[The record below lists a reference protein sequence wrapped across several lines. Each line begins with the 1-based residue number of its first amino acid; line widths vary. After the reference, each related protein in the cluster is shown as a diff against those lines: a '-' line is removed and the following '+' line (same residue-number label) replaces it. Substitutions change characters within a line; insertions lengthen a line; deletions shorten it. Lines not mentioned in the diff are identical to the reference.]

1 MTDAVH
7 GDERRDVVIVGAGV
21 AGVSCAIECVDIQLD
36 TAVFETHGRPGGQL
50 VEIPHAVRNVATG
63 PPRTG
68 SSLRDSL
75 EDSAVI
81 LGDRLRLSHPVTGA
95 NLGERWI
102 EVDRT
107 RIRARALVI
116 ATGTSHQQLPAAP
129 DGAFGGDVTYLLE
142 ARPDQFAGR
151 DVVVIGGGDS
161 GTLDALELARAGS
174 TVTLVHRSEALT
186 ARDDI
191 VEQVRREPRI
201 EELAG
206 WELAS
211 LDGGDRLEAVSL
223 VRPADGQRR
232 RVEAG
237 GLVVKIARRATH
249 RSLSGS
255 TGARP
260 SGCDRRRRPTCRRRA
275 PACSPRATWSRV
287 RTHASQPRWARARL
301 PPDRSFGTSRA
312 DRDDHAVDERA
323 VRRRRRRR
331 APAAP
336 RRNPRRQHGTASSS
350 CCSASTTTTS
360 CQWEREDA
368 ARDEDADDH
377 AVAARQARH
386 RRAEHQATRFR
397 RGHRRRARGDASL
410 SRRRRRRPRRVRGWC
425 STVCRCS

>member
-7 GDERRDVVIVGAGV
+7 GDERRDVVIIGAGV
-21 AGVSCAIECVDIQLD
+21 AGVSCAIECVDVQLD
-36 TAVFETHGRPGGQL
+36 TAVFETQGRPGGQL

-68 SSLRDSL
+68 ATLRDSL

-81 LGDRLRLSHPVTGA
+81 LGDRLRLSHAVTGA

-142 ARPDQFAGR
+142 ARPEQFAGR

-161 GTLDALELARAGS
+161 GSLDALELARAGS

-211 LDGGDRLEAVSL
+211 LEGGDRLEAVSL

-237 GLVVKIARRATH
+237 GLVVKIARLPRTDLCRGQLELDRA
-249 RSLSGS
+249 
-255 TGARP
+255 GAIVV
-260 SGCDRRRRPTCRRRA
+260 D
-275 PACSPRATWSRV
+275 
-287 RTHASQPRWARARL
+287 ARL
-301 PPDRSFGTSRA
+301 
-312 DRDDHAVDERA
+312 
-323 VRRRRRRR
+323 
-331 APAAP
+331 
-336 RRNPRRQHGTASSS
+336 Q
-350 CCSASTTTTS
+350 TS
-360 CQWEREDA
+360 CAGVFA
-368 ARDEDADDH
+368 AGDVVSGAYARIA
-377 AVAARQARH
+377 AAMGQGSVAARSVLRYLQ
-386 RRAEHQATRFR
+386 
-397 RGHRRRARGDASL
+397 G
-410 SRRRRRRPRRVRGWC
+410 RP
-425 STVCRCS
+425 

>member
-1 MTDAVH
+1 V
-7 GDERRDVVIVGAGV
+7 DV
-21 AGVSCAIECVDIQLD
+21 QLD

-63 PPRTG
+63 PLRTG

-107 RIRARALVI
+107 HIRARALVI

-142 ARPDQFAGR
+142 ARPEQFAGR

-211 LDGGDRLEAVSL
+211 LEGGGRLEAVSL

-237 GLVVKIARRATH
+237 GLVVKIARLPRTDLCRGQLELDRA
-249 RSLSGS
+249 
-255 TGARP
+255 GAIVV
-260 SGCDRRRRPTCRRRA
+260 D
-275 PACSPRATWSRV
+275 
-287 RTHASQPRWARARL
+287 ARL
-301 PPDRSFGTSRA
+301 
-312 DRDDHAVDERA
+312 
-323 VRRRRRRR
+323 
-331 APAAP
+331 
-336 RRNPRRQHGTASSS
+336 Q
-350 CCSASTTTTS
+350 TS
-360 CQWEREDA
+360 CAGVFA
-368 ARDEDADDH
+368 AGDVVSGAYARIA
-377 AVAARQARH
+377 AAMGQGSVAARSVLRYLQ
-386 RRAEHQATRFR
+386 
-397 RGHRRRARGDASL
+397 G
-410 SRRRRRRPRRVRGWC
+410 RP
-425 STVCRCS
+425 

>member
-7 GDERRDVVIVGAGV
+7 GDERRDVVIIGAGV
-21 AGVSCAIECVDIQLD
+21 AGVSCAIECVDVQLD
-36 TAVFETHGRPGGQL
+36 TAVFETQGRPGGQL

-68 SSLRDSL
+68 STLRDSL

-102 EVDRT
+102 EVGRT

-116 ATGTSHQQLPAAP
+116 ATGTSQQQLPAAP

-142 ARPDQFAGR
+142 ARPEQFAGR

-174 TVTLVHRSEALT
+174 TVTLVHRSEVLT

-206 WELAS
+206 WEVAS
-211 LDGGDRLEAVSL
+211 LEGGDRLEAVSL

-237 GLVVKIARRATH
+237 GLVVKIARLPRTDLCRGQLELDRA
-249 RSLSGS
+249 
-255 TGARP
+255 GAIVV
-260 SGCDRRRRPTCRRRA
+260 D
-275 PACSPRATWSRV
+275 
-287 RTHASQPRWARARL
+287 ARL
-301 PPDRSFGTSRA
+301 
-312 DRDDHAVDERA
+312 
-323 VRRRRRRR
+323 
-331 APAAP
+331 
-336 RRNPRRQHGTASSS
+336 Q
-350 CCSASTTTTS
+350 TS
-360 CQWEREDA
+360 CAGVFA
-368 ARDEDADDH
+368 AGDVVSGAYARIA
-377 AVAARQARH
+377 AAMGQGSVAARSVLRYLQ
-386 RRAEHQATRFR
+386 
-397 RGHRRRARGDASL
+397 G
-410 SRRRRRRPRRVRGWC
+410 RP
-425 STVCRCS
+425 

>member
-1 MTDAVH
+1 V
-7 GDERRDVVIVGAGV
+7 DV
-21 AGVSCAIECVDIQLD
+21 QLD
-36 TAVFETHGRPGGQL
+36 TAVFEADGRPGGQL

-116 ATGTSHQQLPAAP
+116 ATGSSHQQFPAAP

-142 ARPDQFAGR
+142 ARPEQFAGR

-201 EELAG
+201 AELAG

-211 LDGGDRLEAVSL
+211 LEGGDRLEAVSL

-237 GLVVKIARRATH
+237 GLVVKIARLPRTDLCRGQLELDRA
-249 RSLSGS
+249 
-255 TGARP
+255 GAIVV
-260 SGCDRRRRPTCRRRA
+260 D
-275 PACSPRATWSRV
+275 
-287 RTHASQPRWARARL
+287 ARL
-301 PPDRSFGTSRA
+301 
-312 DRDDHAVDERA
+312 
-323 VRRRRRRR
+323 
-331 APAAP
+331 
-336 RRNPRRQHGTASSS
+336 Q
-350 CCSASTTTTS
+350 TS
-360 CQWEREDA
+360 CAGVFA
-368 ARDEDADDH
+368 AGDVVSGAYARIA
-377 AVAARQARH
+377 AAMGQGSVAARSVLRYLQ
-386 RRAEHQATRFR
+386 
-397 RGHRRRARGDASL
+397 G
-410 SRRRRRRPRRVRGWC
+410 RP
-425 STVCRCS
+425 

>member
-1 MTDAVH
+1 MTDVVH
-7 GDERRDVVIVGAGV
+7 GDERRDVVIIGAGV
-21 AGVSCAIECVDIQLD
+21 AGVSCAIECVDVQLD

-142 ARPDQFAGR
+142 ARPEQFAGR
-151 DVVVIGGGDS
+151 DAVVIGGGDS

-201 EELAG
+201 KELAG

-211 LDGGDRLEAVSL
+211 LEGGDRLEAVSL

-237 GLVVKIARRATH
+237 GLVVKIARLPRTDLYWGQLELDRA
-249 RSLSGS
+249 
-255 TGARP
+255 GAIVV
-260 SGCDRRRRPTCRRRA
+260 D
-275 PACSPRATWSRV
+275 
-287 RTHASQPRWARARL
+287 ARL
-301 PPDRSFGTSRA
+301 
-312 DRDDHAVDERA
+312 
-323 VRRRRRRR
+323 
-331 APAAP
+331 
-336 RRNPRRQHGTASSS
+336 Q
-350 CCSASTTTTS
+350 TS
-360 CQWEREDA
+360 CAGVFA
-368 ARDEDADDH
+368 AGDVVSGAYARIA
-377 AVAARQARH
+377 AAMGQGSVAARSVLRYLQ
-386 RRAEHQATRFR
+386 
-397 RGHRRRARGDASL
+397 G
-410 SRRRRRRPRRVRGWC
+410 RP
-425 STVCRCS
+425 